1 MELGMI
7 GLGKMGANMT
17 RRLMKGGHRVVVF
30 DANPQAIKE
39 LTAEGAIG
47 SESDGDLVS
56 KLKAPRAVW
65 IMLPA
70 GEVTGKMVD
79 TLTELLSP
87 GDTILD
93 GGNSYYKDTVKRAE
107 AVSKKGLFYVDVG
120 TSGGVWGLT
129 EGYSMMIGGDKTAVE
144 RLSPIFVTLA
154 PAADK
159 GWGYVG
165 PSGAGHFVKM
175 VHNGI
180 EYGLMESF
188 AEGFALLRQK
198 KDFNLD
204 LVEVAHI
211 WQDGS
216 VIRAWLLD
224 LIHDALESDRELKD
238 VAPYVEDS
246 GEGRWTTFE
255 AIDLNVST
263 PVIIMAL
270 ERRIR
275 SREDDYT
282 DKLLAMMRH
291 GFGGHTVKRES

>member
-1 MELGMI
+1 MI
-7 GLGKMGANMT
+7 GLGKMGASMT

-30 DANPQAIKE
+30 DANPQAIKD
-39 LTAEGAIG
+39 LTAEGAIS
-47 SESDGDLVS
+47 SESVGDLVS

-70 GEVTGKMVD
+70 GEITGKMVD
-79 TLTELLSP
+79 TLTELLSR

-93 GGNSYYKDTVKRAE
+93 GGNSYYKDTIKRGE
-107 AVSKKGLFYVDVG
+107 AVSQKGLSYVDVG
-120 TSGGVWGLT
+120 TSGGVWGLN
-129 EGYSMMIGGDKTAVE
+129 EGYSMMIGGEKATVE
-144 RLSPIFVTLA
+144 RLRPLFVTLA

-180 EYGLMESF
+180 EYGLMEAF
-188 AEGFALLRQK
+188 AEGFALMRQK

-211 WQDGS
+211 WQNGS

-224 LIHDALESDRELKD
+224 LIHDALETDLELKD

-263 PVIIMAL
+263 PVIIMAR

-275 SREDDYT
+275 SREDDYA

-291 GFGGHTVKRES
+291 GFGGHAVKHEDG

>member
-17 RRLMKGGHRVVVF
+17 RRLLKGGHRVVVF

-70 GEVTGKMVD
+70 GEITGKMVD

-93 GGNSYYKDTVKRAE
+93 GGNSYYKDTVKRAA

-144 RLSPIFVTLA
+144 RLRPLFVTLA

-180 EYGLMESF
+180 EYGMMESF

-198 KDFNLD
+198 KDFSLD
-204 LVEVAHI
+204 LVEVARI
-211 WQDGS
+211 WQNGS

-291 GFGGHTVKRES
+291 GFGGHAVERES